1 MSPNHERAA
10 SAKSVKVDENGLSW
24 APQGM
29 AKRFKETP
37 EEKQKR
43 LERIAD
49 AVKIILENLGEDV
62 DREGILKT
70 PMRYAKALDFLTQ
83 GYNSNLEDL
92 VNQAVFE
99 EDHEEM
105 VMVKNIDICSMC
117 EHHMVPI
124 IGKMT
129 IAYIPSQKV
138 IGLSKLARIAE
149 MFARRLQV
157 QERLTKQVATALMDV
172 LHPQGVAV
180 TMEANHMCMFKK
192 QALAPS
198 PLACWGYSVKMEKPE
213 MNS

>member
-1 MSPNHERAA
+1 MSPNHERAK
-10 SAKSVKVDENGLSW
+10 STQSVKLDDNGLSW

-29 AKRFKETP
+29 AKRLKETP
-37 EEKQKR
+37 EGKQAR

-62 DREGILKT
+62 DREGIVKT

-83 GYNSNLEDL
+83 GYNSNLHDL

-99 EDHEEM
+99 EQHDEM
-105 VMVKNIDICSMC
+105 VM
-117 EHHMVPI
+117 
-124 IGKMT
+124 MT
-129 IAYIPSQKV
+129 IAYIPNQKV

-172 LHPQGVAV
+172 LSPQGVA
-180 TMEANHMCMFKK
+180 FKK
-192 QALAPS
+192 LVLALSLPVWWEDEFLKLS
-198 PLACWGYSVKMEKPE
+198 R
-213 MNS
+213 NH